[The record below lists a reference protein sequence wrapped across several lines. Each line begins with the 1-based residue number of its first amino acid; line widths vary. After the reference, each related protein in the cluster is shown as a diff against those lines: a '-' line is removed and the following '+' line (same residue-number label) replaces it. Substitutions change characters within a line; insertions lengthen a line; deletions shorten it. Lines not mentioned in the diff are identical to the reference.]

1 MFQNFESANHTLVR
15 GSAIHLY
22 SYKIK
27 PLHVPVNTFD
37 CTMYLCHLKTNLFL
51 QKPDKFISFFSQKI
65 RDKPFKNSFSIKS
78 LMDMMRTTCQ
88 LNAQGNYLMPS
99 QVHMITKYRLRMPTM
114 ELLPLTCHMLSWD
127 EKVER

>member
-1 MFQNFESANHTLVR
+1 MFQNFEFTNRTLVR
-15 GSAIHLY
+15 GSAIHLD

-27 PLHVPVNTFD
+27 LLHVPVNTFD
-37 CTMYLCHLKTNLFL
+37 CICHLKTNLFL
-51 QKPDKFISFFSQKI
+51 HKPDIFISFFSLKI
-65 RDKPFKNSFSIKS
+65 HDKPFKNSFSIKS

-88 LNAQGNYLMPS
+88 LNAQGSYLMPS

-114 ELLPLTCHMLSWD
+114 ELLPLICHMLSWD

>member
-1 MFQNFESANHTLVR
+1 MFQNFESTNHTLVR

-37 CTMYLCHLKTNLFL
+37 CISVIEKLTFSYK
-51 QKPDKFISFFSQKI
+51 KPEIFISFFALKI
-65 RDKPFKNSFSIKS
+65 HDKPFKNSFSIKS

-88 LNAQGNYLMPS
+88 LNAQGSYLMPS